1 MTDEPE
7 IRFFKAPS
15 GHNIA
20 YAAHGE
26 GPLVICPA
34 WWVSH
39 VEKDW
44 AHAPFREFVLRLGKG
59 LRIVRYDRPGVGL
72 SDRRD
77 ASEALE
83 DEVTVLTALA
93 RELGEE
99 TFSFF
104 AASCGGPSALVY
116 AARNPDAVEKICF
129 YGTYA
134 CGADLAPPEIQ
145 QAILSTVRAHW
156 GMGSRAMADIFLPE
170 ESRAAVELLAT
181 QQRYSADV
189 ETAAKL
195 LKLTYEMDATAY
207 LKNVEAECLVV
218 HRRGDRAVSHDAGRA
233 LAAALKNARLVTLD
247 GRAHPPWVS
256 GDRIADIANAFFLGE
271 ARLNED
277 RTARSSAAAVSDDC
291 QFDRDNRCFVIE
303 GKQTALTPLEFAVM
317 VEFTNAPDQVL
328 TRDFLLEKVWKQ
340 PFEGSNRIDALIR
353 GLRRKLGDYAPSI
366 ETVTGHGYRFA
377 GWIKRAP

>member
-20 YAAHGE
+20 YAVHGE

-44 AHAPFREFVLRLGKG
+44 AHAPFREFFLRLGKG
-59 LRIVRYDRPGVGL
+59 LRLVRYDRPGVGL
-72 SDRRD
+72 SDRND
-77 ASEALE
+77 ASETLE
-83 DEVTVLTALA
+83 DEVAVLTALA
-93 RELGEE
+93 SELGEE

-104 AASCGGPSALVY
+104 AVSCGGPSALVY
-116 AARNPDAVEKICF
+116 AARHPNAVRRICF

-134 CGADLAPPEIQ
+134 CGVDLAAPDVQ
-145 QAILSTVRAHW
+145 HAILSTVRAHW

-170 ESRAAVELLAT
+170 EPREALEQLAA
-181 QQRYSADV
+181 QQRDSADV

-195 LKLTYEMDATAY
+195 LRLTYDMDATVH
-207 LKNVEAECLVV
+207 LKRVAAECLII
-218 HRRGDRAVSHDAGRA
+218 HRRGDRAVPHDAGRA
-233 LAAALKNARLVTLD
+233 LAAVLKNARLVTLD

-256 GDRIADIANAFFLGE
+256 GDRIADIANAFFLDE
-271 ARLNED
+271 AAPSRY
-277 RTARSSAAAVSDDC
+277 SANAASADC
-291 QFDRDNRCFVIE
+291 QFDRDNRCFIIA
-303 GKQTALTPLEFAVM
+303 GKQIALTPLEFAVM
-317 VEFTNAPDQVL
+317 MEFTSAPDQVL
-328 TRDFLLEKVWKQ
+328 TREFLLEKVWKQ

-353 GLRRKLGDYAPSI
+353 GLRRKLGDFAPSI

-377 GWIKRAP
+377 GWIERTP